1 VLFGKWSGSEVNI
14 EGVESLI
21 LNEADILGVLDDAAA
36 VKAA

>member
-14 EGVESLI
+14 ERVEYLI
-21 LNEADILGVLDDAAA
+21 LNEADILDVLDDSAA